1 MVAKLRAKEAEKVKG
16 MLGKTD
22 AAGHLNPTQVR
33 IFKNLKTG
41 LIRVMDVNE
50 KLISMIE
57 EKVFFIYQFIS

>member
-16 MLGKTD
+16 MLGKKD